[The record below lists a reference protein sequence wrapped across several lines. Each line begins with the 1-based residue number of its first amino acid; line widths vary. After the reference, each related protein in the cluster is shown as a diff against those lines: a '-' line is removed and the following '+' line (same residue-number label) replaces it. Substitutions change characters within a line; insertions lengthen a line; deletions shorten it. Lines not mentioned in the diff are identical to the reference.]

1 MREEEFTR
9 ELASLLNRTSAEN
22 GSNTPDFVL
31 ADYLRTCL
39 RALDEAINAR
49 SKWYGRSDSPGSG
62 AALTPPGHVLV
73 GPDARERI
81 AAVVQAAHEWRTER
95 AAYASDPRLS
105 CRRLGEAGD
114 SIETAL
120 SALTPEDRAALGVR
134 GGA

>member
-9 ELASLLNRTSAEN
+9 ELASLLNRASAEN

-49 SKWYGRSDSPGSG
+49 SKWYGRQDSPGSG

-73 GPDARERI
+73 GPDARETVAR
-81 AAVVQAAHEWRTER
+81 AVWEFNRACEWTEATEEEKTDYLLVADAVLR
-95 AAYASDPRLS
+95 
-105 CRRLGEAGD
+105 
-114 SIETAL
+114 
-120 SALTPEDRAALGVR
+120 ALGVR